1 MTDCLFL
8 APGGRGLTDS
18 RLYWQPTLGNGCWI
32 DLPALSTTMAGVPL
46 ALILPG
52 EHLSACA
59 VALPTT
65 KARWLRQALQYAVEE
80 QFTED
85 VEQLHLATGPALEDG
100 RTRVLAVRRDLLTA
114 LLTEAR
120 SAGLQIKNIHA
131 DFDLLPADGCQVLLS
146 AERGL
151 VGGAVESR
159 LVFASR
165 DWPLLKTN
173 LASFQLHQPLD
184 PFAWQA
190 QQRSHAIDLAQGE
203 FAMQPNHNHWQAW
216 KPVVGVLGLW
226 LVLQLLFD
234 IGQVWYFERQGNSL
248 QAQSQALYQQLFPQ
262 DTRIVNLKAQFAEHL
277 KQATD
282 VQNGRLLSQLAQ
294 LRQAIGQAPL
304 QIAQVTY
311 SQERGSLAVE
321 VHADTFAQLEQ
332 LRLRLAE
339 YGLSAH
345 LGSASR
351 DEKGVSARIVI
362 GEAT

>member
-8 APGGRGLTDS
+8 APGGQGLTDS
-18 RLYWQPTLGNGCWI
+18 RLYWQPIQGNGCWI
-32 DLPALSTTMAGVPL
+32 DLPVLSTKLAGAPL

-80 QFTED
+80 HFAED
-85 VEQLHLATGPALEDG
+85 IEQLHLAIGPALEDG
-100 RTRVLAVRRDLLTA
+100 RVRVLAVRRDWLTA
-114 LLTEAR
+114 LLAETRA
-120 SAGLQIKNIHA
+120 AGLQINSIHA
-131 DFDLLPADGCQVLLS
+131 DFDLLPAEGCQALLT

-151 VGGAVESR
+151 LGGGGESR
-159 LVFASR
+159 LVFAAR
-165 DWPLLKTN
+165 DWPQLKTN
-173 LASFQLHQPLD
+173 LASVQLHQPLD

-203 FAMQPNHNHWQAW
+203 FAVQPNHNHWQAW
-216 KPVVGVLGLW
+216 KPVVGVLGMW
-226 LVLQLLFD
+226 LALQLLFD
-234 IGQVWYFERQGNSL
+234 IGQVWYFERQGNTL

-282 VQNGRLLSQLAQ
+282 VQNSRLLGQLAQ

-304 QIAQVTY
+304 QIEQVNY

-332 LRLRLAE
+332 LRLRLTE
-339 YGLSAH
+339 DGLSVQ

-351 DEKGVSARIVI
+351 DEQGVSARIVI
-362 GEAT
+362 GEAI